1 MTSRRLRRETS
12 AGGVVFR
19 LEGGQPQFL
28 LIRDRHRNW
37 GFPKGH
43 IEAGEEPAAAAIREV
58 TEETGVGALTVHG
71 LIEVIDWRFRHRGR
85 LVHKTCH
92 FFLMETQESKTAPQR
107 DEGIVA
113 CRWVEFH
120 EGRRR
125 LSYANAR
132 DILARAH
139 DMLSSLVGSVA

>member
-1 MTSRRLRRETS
+1 MTPRRERRETS

-19 LEGGQPQFL
+19 LTDGVPHFL
-28 LIRDRHRNW
+28 LIRDSHRNW

-43 IEAGEEPAAAAIREV
+43 IEEGEEPAGAATREV
-58 TEETGVGALTVHG
+58 TEETGVATLTVHG
-71 LIEVIDWRFRHRGR
+71 PIATIEWRFRHRGK

-92 FFLMETQESKTAPQR
+92 FFLMETQESRTSPQR

-113 CRWVEFH
+113 CRWVGFE

-125 LSYANAR
+125 LSHANAR
-132 DILARAH
+132 DLLARAQT
-139 DMLSSLVGSVA
+139 MLSSLVGIEA

>member
-1 MTSRRLRRETS
+1 MTSRRARRETS

-19 LEGGQPQFL
+19 LEDGHPQFL
-28 LIRDRHRNW
+28 LIRDSHRNW

-43 IEAGEEPAAAAIREV
+43 IEQGEEAAAAAAREV

-71 LIEVIDWRFRHRGR
+71 AVATIDWRFRHRGR

-92 FFLMETQESKTAPQR
+92 FFLMETQESRTSPQR

-113 CRWVEFH
+113 CRWVAFQ

-125 LSYANAR
+125 LSHANAR
-132 DILARAH
+132 DILDRAQE
-139 DMLSSLVGSVA
+139 MLAGLVGTLA